1 MEWQRKARKALVSPE
16 LVYFLW
22 LAKMATPR
30 TGHLWPKCFVKSIIH
45 ILIIIFVV
53 ACCILSILSCKW
65 QTALYCVWICIL
77 AKFSP
82 GVLFASNFARTYIIC
97 HWKKLRAQET
107 SAFLHK
113 YMKPVQNFAQILGEL
128 ILLKKKKT
136 QRGLDLK
143 NWKCT
148 TAHFFLSGVLFAG
161 VILLIL
167 YIFKLMPCW
176 SGGQVT
182 SACPR

>member
-77 AKFSP
+77 AKFRAD
-82 GVLFASNFARTYIIC
+82 VLFASRSEGYEMGLAKGQLSCQSSTSESAACRLPLQKNVKPLWKIC
-97 HWKKLRAQET
+97 ASQET
-107 SAFLHK
+107 CFWLHFCCFWE
-113 YMKPVQNFAQILGEL
+113 YFEL
-128 ILLKKKKT
+128 KAPCCCEKIAPT
-136 QRGLDLK
+136 
-143 NWKCT
+143 
-148 TAHFFLSGVLFAG
+148 
-161 VILLIL
+161 
-167 YIFKLMPCW
+167 IFKK
-176 SGGQVT
+176 S
-182 SACPR
+182 SNFFKSS